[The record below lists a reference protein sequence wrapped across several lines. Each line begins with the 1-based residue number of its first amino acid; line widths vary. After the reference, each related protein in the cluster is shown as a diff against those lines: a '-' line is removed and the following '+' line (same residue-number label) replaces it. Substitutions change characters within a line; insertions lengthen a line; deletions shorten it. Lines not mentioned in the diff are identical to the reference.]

1 MNTREARHPA
11 QMAEWEE
18 RVKDCRSSGRS
29 VKEWC
34 KVKGIGYQTYYRW
47 EREVT
52 NHASIQKVRQEAATE
67 PVKAEFARIR
77 TEGERPGS
85 VKAQGAAIIRIGGV
99 TIEVNADTDIGM
111 VAALCQALS
120 C

>member
-1 MNTREARHPA
+1 MNVREVRHQARL
-11 QMAEWEE
+11 AEWEE
-18 RVKDCRSSGRS
+18 RVKECRSSGRS

-34 KVKGIGYQTYYRW
+34 EEKGIRHQTYYRW

-52 NHASIQKVRQEAATE
+52 NHAGIQKVRRVAATE
-67 PVKAEFARIR
+67 PDKAEFARIG
-77 TEGERPGS
+77 TEGEHPGS
-85 VKAQGAAIIRIGGV
+85 VRARGAAIIRIGGV
-99 TIEVNADTDIGM
+99 TIEVNPDTDIGT

>member
-1 MNTREARHPA
+1 MNTREARHQA
-11 QMAEWEE
+11 RLIEWEE
-18 RVKDCRSSGRS
+18 RVKECRGSGRS

-34 KVKGIGYQTYYRW
+34 EEKGIRYQTYYRW

-52 NHASIQKVRQEAATE
+52 NHAGIQKVRQEAAAE
-67 PVKAEFARIR
+67 PDKAEFARIR
-77 TEGERPGS
+77 TEAEHPGP
-85 VKAQGAAIIRIGGV
+85 VKAEGAAIIRIGAV
-99 TIEVNADTDIGM
+99 TIEVSADTDIGT